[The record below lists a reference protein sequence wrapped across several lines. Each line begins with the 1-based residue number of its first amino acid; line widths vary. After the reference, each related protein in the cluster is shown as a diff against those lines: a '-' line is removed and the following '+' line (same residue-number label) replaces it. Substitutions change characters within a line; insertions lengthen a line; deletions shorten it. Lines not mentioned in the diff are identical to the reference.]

1 MYHLG
6 FEIHRLSKLMH
17 RELQHSAAHQ
27 HADRMTG
34 MHGSQ
39 IGRASCRERV

>member
-34 MHGSQ
+34 MHGYLIRYPS
-39 IGRASCRERV
+39 SKFL

>member
-34 MHGSQ
+34 VSYADISAHPSP
-39 IGRASCRERV
+39 

>member
-34 MHGSQ
+34 MHGYL
-39 IGRASCRERV
+39 IRYLY